1 MCARG
6 EGDFVRL
13 ICLVFVLCGSV
24 LVVAAPSGESAPATG
39 SITPESNQ
47 TATDITDYFPDKL
60 TIDHS
65 EIFDVEYHANYK
77 IITIAKPWPGSKSR
91 LTYVLVQRG
100 TERPSLPEADLVVEI
115 PIRSI
120 VTMSTSYLPHVEMLD
135 VLEALVG
142 ADAFAWVT
150 SEAVRKRID
159 SGAMQEFGSGPTVN
173 IEQLLDSDPDL
184 VMTYGQDTEW
194 DTHPKLREAG
204 IPFAL
209 NGEWNE
215 SEPLARAEWLK
226 FMALFFNR
234 EEAAKELFDAIVGRY
249 DALKELAAG
258 VTTRPSVFMGSP
270 YQGTWW
276 VSGGGSYAA
285 RFFADA
291 GGDYIWSDDDS
302 TGSLMLDV
310 ESVFDQAGDAD
321 FWLNTGTWTRLSDA
335 NSSDPRFATF
345 RAFETK
351 RIYNNNLR
359 MGPAGGN
366 DYFETGPSN
375 PDVILAD
382 IISIIHPELLPDHQR
397 YYYHRLD

>member
-1 MCARG
+1 VRFFCA
-6 EGDFVRL
+6 
-13 ICLVFVLCGSV
+13 LVFVFIGSV
-24 LVVAAPSGESAPATG
+24 LVVAAPSGESTPAAG
-39 SITPESNQ
+39 SITPKFAQ
-47 TATDITDYFPDKL
+47 TAADMIDYFPVKL

-65 EIFDVEYHANYK
+65 ELFDVDYYANYK
-77 IITIAKPWPGSKSR
+77 IVTIAKPWPGSESH

-100 TERPSLPEADLVVEI
+100 TEHPSVPGADLMVEI
-115 PIRSI
+115 PIRTV

-142 ADAFAWVT
+142 TDAFAWVT
-150 SEAVRKRID
+150 SEAVRERID

-173 IEQLLDSDPDL
+173 IELLLDLDPDL
-184 VMTYGQDTEW
+184 VMTYGQGTEW

-209 NGEWNE
+209 NAEWNE
-215 SEPLARAEWLK
+215 SEPLARAEWMK

-234 EEAAKELFDAIVGRY
+234 GEEANELFGAIVARY
-249 DALKELAAG
+249 GALKDLAAG
-258 VTTRPSVFMGSP
+258 VGTRPSIFMGSP

-276 VSGGGSYAA
+276 VSGGDSYAA

-310 ESVFDQAGDAD
+310 ESVFDKAGDAE
-321 FWLNTGTWTRLSDA
+321 FWLNTGTWTRVGDA
-335 NSSDPRFATF
+335 ISADARFATF
-345 RAFETK
+345 HAFETK

-359 MGPAGGN
+359 MGPGGGN
-366 DYFETGPSN
+366 DYFESGPSN

-382 IISIIHPELLPDHQR
+382 IISIIHPELLPDHER